1 MVVGGLVMP
10 SRLFSSASV
19 LVLFLPAV
27 VFPFST
33 FPGALVELGLRVA
46 AVQRRPSSYLEISPA
61 A

>member
-1 MVVGGLVMP
+1 MP
-10 SRLFSSASV
+10 SRLFSSASL
-19 LVLFLPAV
+19 LVLFLSAV

-46 AVQRRPSSYLEISPA
+46 AVRRWPSSYLEISPA